1 MEILI
6 AKILLPVCFAV
17 GIAWRNHRR
26 KKANG

>member
-1 MEILI
+1 MEILL
-6 AKILLPVCFAV
+6 AKILLPVCFFA